1 MLKVLRNAHAQLFIV
16 SGVLPFMRFGKD
28 AKTRLNVR
36 QLPIQKLKNFKHAGS
51 IELDAVK
58 FHLVHVHVFAK
69 PNFLLQHQNCS
80 FER

>member
-1 MLKVLRNAHAQLFIV
+1 MQRLVLTFASCPYKINI
-16 SGVLPFMRFGKD
+16 
-28 AKTRLNVR
+28 
-36 QLPIQKLKNFKHAGS
+36 FKHAGS

-69 PNFLLQHQNCS
+69 PNFLLHHQNCS